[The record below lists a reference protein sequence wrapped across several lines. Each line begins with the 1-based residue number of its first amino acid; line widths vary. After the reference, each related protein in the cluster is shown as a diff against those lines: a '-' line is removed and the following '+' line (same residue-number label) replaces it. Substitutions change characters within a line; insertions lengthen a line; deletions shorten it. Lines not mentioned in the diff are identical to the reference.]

1 MKDKFARESIEIL
14 RTETRRGYNI
24 HIQNSESILQAHER
38 LLEYLGLEL
47 KHTPGTATYVKR
59 RKK

>member
-1 MKDKFARESIEIL
+1 MKDKFARESIGVL
-14 RTETRRGYNI
+14 RTETRRDYDI
-24 HIQNSESILQAHER
+24 HIQNSKSILQAHER

-47 KHTPGTATYVKR
+47 KHTTGTVTYVKR